1 MIHATPRQF
10 GEDKSQAVIGLQSA
24 GAFAGICCMPTLFG
38 LIAQQIGV
46 DLLPWYLLAIL
57 LAMTAV
63 HESFIQT

>member
-1 MIHATPRQF
+1 
-10 GEDKSQAVIGLQSA
+10 
-24 GAFAGICCMPTLFG
+24 MPTLFG